1 MDDPTGLFRHYE
13 QDPTLQSTA
22 PNNMNPGFGSP
33 SIDEINSITGY
44 NSDWGADEGMP
55 GPYAAFWNEVI
66 SGGEQVI
73 AAGRCASFNDFSL
86 KTGSYKGE
94 EGTWMSY
101 TYSLNDAVYAG
112 FGKESKLSTDVIAA
126 WFVPSNSSDKINDGE
141 KNEDNLTWWDYT
153 KTSVALAGAI
163 VETAVGGLTAE
174 TGIGG
179 VVAYDGTIRVA
190 GNLAKLITMVE
201 TGKKSKSDLIPTNGG
216 AVIGAIF
223 DHGTDN
229 HRAQAIGGTVNDI
242 LMLFVPHAQT
252 DYTILNIGDEEFNGY
267 TPNTASDL
275 IDDYNSIQKSF
286 K

>member
-1 MDDPTGLFRHYE
+1 
-13 QDPTLQSTA
+13 
-22 PNNMNPGFGSP
+22 
-33 SIDEINSITGY
+33 
-44 NSDWGADEGMP
+44 
-55 GPYAAFWNEVI
+55 
-66 SGGEQVI
+66 
-73 AAGRCASFNDFSL
+73 
-86 KTGSYKGE
+86 
-94 EGTWMSY
+94 
-101 TYSLNDAVYAG
+101 
-112 FGKESKLSTDVIAA
+112 
-126 WFVPSNSSDKINDGE
+126 
-141 KNEDNLTWWDYT
+141 
-153 KTSVALAGAI
+153 
-163 VETAVGGLTAE
+163 
-174 TGIGG
+174 
-179 VVAYDGTIRVA
+179 
-190 GNLAKLITMVE
+190 MVE